1 MSTKQYIG
9 SRYVPLF
16 AEPIQWD
23 STKEYEALTI
33 VLHEGNSYTSRQ
45 PVPVGIDIANE
56 QYWAETGNYNAQIE
70 QYRNETRANT
80 DKLAAM
86 GIDTTQDATDFLN
99 RLETLDTDNE
109 INKNRLET
117 LDTDNEINKSVLKAA
132 FGDDTVEAA
141 GTSFQ
146 SNYMD
151 IRKLGC
157 KPGDASIDNAALINA
172 WLATNPSTDLYVPD
186 GEWDISTTLEIKTG
200 NIFMSG
206 WFKCADAQNLTD
218 STMVYCH
225 ASDETVSSAMGK
237 AKQIKLKLDGNMCNV
252 IGAKVKG
259 YFASDIDIMAQRC
272 MGGSVETVER
282 NIENNFV
289 IRSYGGFN
297 NEPNDFMFRIA
308 HNDNDNQATVIGR
321 NSRIGID
328 LDSSFWEFGYVH
340 VWGCDTGIKLH
351 TGTANTI
358 QYYYPDYCRYALQS
372 QGTDAPSP
380 ILNIDTVMGICP
392 SGSWF
397 VKYDTSMRVNVR
409 YFHLNLSGNRTYL
422 SAFADGSLAGVFS
435 NFNIG
440 FDSSVVIDKDD
451 LMDMDDDDFANKYGL
466 FKWQNIVPGLK
477 LVLLPY
483 VDGTWNP
490 TEFKDTKAGQRIV
503 ASGFPIAPENGFGVG
518 RNGFEVTRHIV
529 RNGAYPVPNYFIATA
544 YSSNLQQ
551 KWDMIHHQYSTYNL
565 TNFNPA

>member
-1 MSTKQYIG
+1 MPTKQYIG
-9 SRYVPLF
+9 SRYVPVF

-23 STKEYEALTI
+23 ATREYEALTI
-33 VLHEGNSYTSRQ
+33 VLHDGDSYTSRQ
-45 PVPVGIDIANE
+45 PVPAGIDIANE

-70 QYRNETRANT
+70 QYRNETKDAT

-99 RLETLDTDNE
+99 RLETLDTDND
-109 INKNRLET
+109 INK
-117 LDTDNEINKSVLKAA
+117 IVLKAA
-132 FGDDTVEAA
+132 FGADTVEAA
-141 GTSFQ
+141 DTSFK

-157 KPGDASIDNAALINA
+157 KPGDASIDNAALINE
-172 WLATNPSTDLYVPD
+172 WLATNPSTDLYVPT
-186 GEWDISTTLEIKTG
+186 GEWNISTTLEIKTG

-206 WFKCADAQNLTD
+206 WFKCTNAQNLTD

-225 ASDETVSSAMGK
+225 ASDSSESSAMEK
-237 AKQIKLKLDGNMCNV
+237 AKQIKLKLDGNMNNV

-297 NEPNDFMFRIA
+297 NEQNEFMFRIA
-308 HNDNDNQATVIGR
+308 PNDNDNQATVIGR
-321 NSRIGID
+321 NSKIGID
-328 LDSSFWEFGYVH
+328 LDSSFWEFNYVH
-340 VWGCDTGIKLH
+340 VWGCDIGIKLH
-351 TGTANTI
+351 TGTSNTI

-380 ILNIDTVMGICP
+380 MLHIDTVRGICP
-392 SGSWF
+392 SGGWF
-397 VKYDTSMRVNVR
+397 VKYNTTMRVNVR
-409 YFHLNLSGNRTYL
+409 YFHLNLSENRTYL
-422 SAFADGSLAGVFS
+422 SAFADGSLAGTFS

-440 FDSSVVIDKDD
+440 FDSYVVIDKND
-451 LMDMDDDDFANKYGL
+451 LMDMDDDDFANRYGL
-466 FKWQNIVPGLK
+466 FEWKNIVPGLK
-477 LVLLPY
+477 LIFPPY
-483 VDGTWNP
+483 VTGTWNP
-490 TEFKDTKAGQRIV
+490 TEFKATKAGQRIV
-503 ASGFPIAPENGFGVG
+503 ASGFPIAPENGYGIG

-529 RNGAYPVPNYFIATA
+529 NNGSYPVPNYFIAVA
-544 YSSNLQQ
+544 YSSNLEQ
-551 KWDMIHHQYSTYNL
+551 KWDMIHRQYSTYTL
-565 TNFNPA
+565 TTFNPA

>member
-9 SRYVPLF
+9 SRYVPVF

-23 STKEYEALTI
+23 ATKEYEALTI
-33 VLHEGNSYTSRQ
+33 VLHDGNSYTSRQ
-45 PVPVGIDIANE
+45 PVPVGIDIDDE

-70 QYRNETRANT
+70 QYRNETKDAT

-99 RLETLDTDNE
+99 RLETLDTDNDL
-109 INKNRLET
+109 NKIVLE
-117 LDTDNEINKSVLKAA
+117 AG
-132 FGDDTVEAA
+132 FGADTVEAA
-141 GTSFQ
+141 GTSFK

-172 WLATNPSTDLYVPD
+172 WLATNPSTDLYVPA
-186 GEWDISTTLEIKTG
+186 GEWNISTTLEIKTG
-200 NIFMSG
+200 NIYMSG
-206 WFKCADAQNLTD
+206 WFKCTNAQNLTD

-225 ASDETVSSAMGK
+225 ASDSSESSAMEK
-237 AKQIKLKLDGNMCNV
+237 AKQIKLKLDGNMNNV

-297 NEPNDFMFRIA
+297 NEQNEFMLRIA
-308 HNDNDNQATVIGR
+308 PNDNDNQATVIGR
-321 NSRIGID
+321 NSKIGID
-328 LDSSFWEFGYVH
+328 LDSSFWEFDYVH
-340 VWGCDTGIKLH
+340 VWGCDIGIKLH

-380 ILNIDTVMGICP
+380 ILNIDTVRGICP
-392 SGSWF
+392 SGGWF
-397 VKYDTSMRVNVR
+397 VKYNTSMRVNVR
-409 YFHLNLSGNRTYL
+409 HFHLNLSGNRTYL
-422 SAFADGSLAGVFS
+422 SAFADGSLASTFS

-440 FDSSVVIDKDD
+440 FDSYVVIDKND
-451 LMDMDDDDFANKYGL
+451 LMDMDDDDFANRYGL
-466 FKWQNIVPGLK
+466 FEWKNIVPGLK
-477 LVLLPY
+477 LIFPPY
-483 VDGTWNP
+483 AGNTGTWNP
-490 TEFKDTKAGQRIV
+490 TEFKATKAGQRIV
-503 ASGFPIAPENGFGVG
+503 ASGFPIAPDNGYGIG

-529 RNGAYPVPNYFIATA
+529 NNGSYPVPNYFIAVA
-544 YSSNLQQ
+544 YASNLEQ
-551 KWDMIHHQYSTYNL
+551 KWDMIHRQYSTYNL
-565 TNFNPA
+565 TTFNPA

>member
-9 SRYVPLF
+9 SRYVPVF

-23 STKEYEALTI
+23 ATREYEALTI

-45 PVPVGIDIANE
+45 TVPAGIDIANE

-70 QYRNETRANT
+70 QYRNETNANT
-80 DKLAAM
+80 DKLEAM
-86 GIDTTQDATDFLN
+86 GIDTTKDATDFLN
-99 RLETLDTDNE
+99 RLETLDTDNDL
-109 INKNRLET
+109 NK
-117 LDTDNEINKSVLKAA
+117 IVLKAA
-132 FGDDTVEAA
+132 FGADTVEAA
-141 GTSFQ
+141 DISFR

-172 WLATNPSTDLYVPD
+172 WLATNPSTDLYVPT
-186 GEWDISTTLEIKTG
+186 GEWNISTTLEIKTG

-206 WFKCADAQNLTD
+206 WFKCTNAQNLTD

-225 ASDETVSSAMGK
+225 ASDETVSSAMEK
-237 AKQIKLKLDGNMCNV
+237 AKQIKLKLDGNMNNV

-297 NEPNDFMFRIA
+297 NEPNEFMFRIA
-308 HNDNDNQATVIGR
+308 SNDNDNQATVIGR
-321 NSRIGID
+321 NSKIGID
-328 LDSSFWEFGYVH
+328 LDASFWEFDYVH
-340 VWGCDTGIKLH
+340 VWGCEVGIKLH
-351 TGTANTI
+351 APGTANTI

-372 QGTDAPSP
+372 QGTDTPSP

-392 SGSWF
+392 SGCWF
-397 VKYDTSMRVNVR
+397 VKYDTTMRVNVR
-409 YFHLNLSGNRTYL
+409 YFHLNLSRNRTYL
-422 SAFADGSLAGVFS
+422 SAFADGSLASTFS

-440 FDSSVVIDKDD
+440 FDSYVVIDKDD
-451 LMDMDDDDFANKYGL
+451 LMDMNDDDFANKYGL
-466 FKWQNIVPGLK
+466 FEWKNIVPGLK
-477 LVLLPY
+477 LILPPY
-483 VDGTWNP
+483 VNTGTWDP
-490 TEFKDTKAGQRIV
+490 AEFKATKAGQRIV

-529 RNGAYPVPNYFIATA
+529 NNGAYPVPNYFIAVA

-551 KWDMIHHQYSTYNL
+551 KWDMIHRQYSTYSL

>member
-23 STKEYEALTI
+23 STKDYEALTI
-33 VLHEGNSYTSRQ
+33 VLHEGTSYTSRQ
-45 PVPVGIDIANE
+45 PVPAGIDIANE

-70 QYRNETRANT
+70 QYRTTTKANT

-86 GIDTTQDATDFLN
+86 GIDTTKDATDFLN
-99 RLETLDTDNE
+99 RLETLDTDND
-109 INKNRLET
+109 L
-117 LDTDNEINKSVLKAA
+117 NKSVLKAA
-132 FGDDTVEAA
+132 FGDDNVEAA
-141 GTSFQ
+141 GTSFK

-157 KPGDASIDNAALINA
+157 KPGDESIDNAALINE
-172 WLATNPSTDLYVPD
+172 WLATNPSNRNIYVPD
-186 GEWDISTTLEIKTG
+186 GEWNISTTLEITTG

-206 WFKCADAQNLTD
+206 WFKCVNARNLTD

-237 AKQIKLKLDGNMCNV
+237 AKQIKLKLDGSMNNV

-272 MGGSVETVER
+272 MGGSVETVGR

-297 NEPNDFMFRIA
+297 NESNEFMFRIA
-308 HNDNDNQATVIGR
+308 HDDNDNQATVIGR
-321 NSRIGID
+321 NSKIGID
-328 LDSSFWEFGYVH
+328 LDSSFWEFNYVH

-372 QGTDAPSP
+372 QGTDTPSP

-422 SAFADGSLAGVFS
+422 SAFADGSLVGAFS

-440 FDSSVVIDKDD
+440 FDSPVVIDKDD

-477 LVLLPY
+477 LVFLPY

-490 TEFKDTKAGQRIV
+490 TEFKATKAGQRIV
-503 ASGFPIAPENGFGVG
+503 ASGFPIAPENGYGVG
-518 RNGFEVTRHIV
+518 RNGLEVTRHIV
-529 RNGAYPVPNYFIATA
+529 NIGSYPVPNYFRAVA
-544 YSSNLQQ
+544 YSSLLEQ